1 MSLGEKNAKILQ
13 INQQM
18 RDKDLMLETFQ
29 KQLSQKSAKI
39 VELEKLID
47 STKPNCK
54 VTSIKIEKD
63 YKPSKNLVQ

>member
-29 KQLSQKSAKI
+29 KQLCQKSAKI

-47 STKPNCK
+47 STKPNYK
-54 VTSIKIEKD
+54 ITSIKIEKD
-63 YKPSKNLVQ
+63 LNLQKI